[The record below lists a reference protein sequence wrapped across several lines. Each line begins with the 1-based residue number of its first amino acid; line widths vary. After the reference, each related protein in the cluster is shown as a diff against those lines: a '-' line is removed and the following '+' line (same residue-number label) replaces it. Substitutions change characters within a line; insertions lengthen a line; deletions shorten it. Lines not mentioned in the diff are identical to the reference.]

1 MSKQEART
9 AARERA
15 AAEREAAERKRRRT
29 RILVIAGA
37 VVAVLAIA
45 GIVVGVVLSA
55 AKPDPAAAPASAAG
69 RTSAPPWA
77 APTDVEARVKA
88 AGLTM
93 LTAEGTA
100 LHIHQH
106 LTVTVDGTAEQVPAD
121 IGIDEQA
128 QRLSAIHT
136 HDTSGIV
143 HVESPVTAT
152 FRLGQVFAEWDVAL
166 GKGQVGGYRDG
177 RNGARVALFV
187 DRKPYAGDPAKLALA
202 AHQDIDFVVTTDGS
216 TPKAPTTAF
225 AFPAGY

>member
-1 MSKQEART
+1 MSKQDARN

-15 AAEREAAERKRRRT
+15 AAEREAAARKRRRN
-29 RILVIAGA
+29 RALAIGGA
-37 VVAVLAIA
+37 VVAVLVVA

-55 AKPDPAAAPASAAG
+55 AKPAPAAAAASGG

-106 LTVTVDGTAEQVPAD
+106 LTVTVDGKAVQVPAE

-136 HDTSGIV
+136 HDTSGII
-143 HVESPVTAT
+143 HVESPVVKT
-152 FRLGQVFAEWDVAL
+152 FHLGQVFAEWDVDLA
-166 GKGQVGGYRDG
+166 KGEVGGYRDG
-177 RNGARVALFV
+177 HDGDRVALFV
-187 DRKPYAGDPAKLALA
+187 DQKAYSGDPAKLALA
-202 AHQDIDFVVTTDGS
+202 SHQDIDFVITTNGT
-216 TPKAPTTAF
+216 TPKAPTTAYT
-225 AFPAGY
+225 FPAGY

>member
-1 MSKQEART
+1 MSKQDARN
-9 AARERA
+9 AARQRA
-15 AAEREAAERKRRRT
+15 AAEREAADRKRRRT
-29 RILVIAGA
+29 RALGIVGAVVVVLVIAG
-37 VVAVLAIA
+37 V
-45 GIVVGVVLSA
+45 VVGVVLNATRSA
-55 AKPDPAAAPASAAG
+55 PAAAAGNDAG

-77 APTDVEARVKA
+77 APSDVEARVKA

-136 HDTSGIV
+136 HDTTGII
-143 HVESPVTAT
+143 HVESPVVKT
-152 FRLGQVFAEWDVAL
+152 FRLGQVFTEWDVHLAE
-166 GKGQVGGYRDG
+166 GQVGGYRDG
-177 RNGARVALFV
+177 HAGEKVALFV
-187 DRKPYAGDPAKLALA
+187 DRKPYTGDPARLALA

-225 AFPAGY
+225 TFPAGY